1 MAQAS
6 RKKENSHDRRTPQ
19 ANPHS
24 RFLPAPGEHHPGRE
38 SLRFRLHSEGLTVEE
53 LVIRDLEDAEL
64 LLQVIERMLRRELKF
79 LGLKFEDIYWHIT
92 DAESDEPDNEEEQ
105 T

>member
-1 MAQAS
+1 MSDTPPKQTPTADFS
-6 RKKENSHDRRTPQ
+6 LRRVNTT
-19 ANPHS
+19 
-24 RFLPAPGEHHPGRE
+24 PGRE

-64 LLQVIERMLRRELKF
+64 LLQVVERMLRRELKF

-92 DAESDEPDNEEEQ
+92 DKESDEPDNEEEQ